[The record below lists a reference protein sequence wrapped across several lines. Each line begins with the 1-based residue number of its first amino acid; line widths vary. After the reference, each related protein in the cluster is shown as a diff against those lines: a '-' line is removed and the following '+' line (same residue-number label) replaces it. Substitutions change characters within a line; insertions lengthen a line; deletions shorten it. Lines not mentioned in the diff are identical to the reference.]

1 MGVAGSLYGEVFIMN
16 QGKSFDFNAIV
27 GAFRILGNFVSV
39 APYGNGHIN
48 DTFVVGFD
56 QAGQPVRYILQR
68 LNESIFKDGAAL
80 MDNIMRV
87 TAHQH
92 RKLEVSGLDSPS
104 RRALTLVPTQEGQ
117 AFHRDADGH
126 LWRIYLFVEKARGY
140 DRIENS
146 RQAEAAARAFGAFQQ
161 LLVDLPGGP
170 LHETIP
176 QFHDTAARFE
186 TLVRAIEAVTHNR
199 AQEARDVI
207 DFALARRHD
216 AGVLV
221 AMQKSGKIPT
231 VVTHN
236 DTKLNNVLIDDV
248 TGEGICVIDLDT
260 VMPGLALYDF
270 GDMVR
275 TATNSAPEDERDLS
289 RVTMR
294 LEVFESLVRG
304 YLSSAKSFLNAD
316 ELTLLPFSGKI
327 LSFECGIRFLTD
339 YLQGDTYF
347 KTRRPGQNLD
357 RCRCQLGLAAS
368 IEEQT
373 EAMMKVVSKIH
384 AETP

>member
-1 MGVAGSLYGEVFIMN
+1 MID
-16 QGKSFDFNAIV
+16 QGRNFDFESIV
-27 GAFRILGNFVSV
+27 GAFQIWGSFVSV

-48 DTFVVGFD
+48 DTFVVVFD
-56 QAGQPVRYILQR
+56 QAGQKVRYILQR

-87 TAHQH
+87 TSHQH
-92 RKLEVSGLDSPS
+92 RKLRQSGLDSPS
-104 RRALTLVPTQEGQ
+104 RRALTLVPSQEG
-117 AFHRDADGH
+117 ASFHRDTNGN
-126 LWRIYLFVEKARGY
+126 LWRTYLFIENAKGY
-140 DRIENS
+140 DRIENPG
-146 RQAEAAARAFGAFQQ
+146 QAESAARAFGAFQQ

-176 QFHDTAARFE
+176 HFHDTASRFE
-186 TLVRAIEAVTHNR
+186 TLVRAIEADTHNR
-199 AQEARDVI
+199 AQEAREVI
-207 DFALARRHD
+207 EFALARQQD

-221 AMQKSGKIPT
+221 SLQQSGKIPT

-236 DTKLNNVLIDDV
+236 DTKLNNVLIDEAS
-248 TGEGICVIDLDT
+248 GEGICVIDLDT

-294 LEVFESLVRG
+294 MEVFEALVRG
-304 YLSSAKSFLNAD
+304 YLSSAKAFLSPL
-316 ELTLLPFSGKI
+316 ERELLPFAGKI

-357 RCRCQLGLAAS
+357 RCRCQLRLAAS

-373 EAMMKVVSKIH
+373 EAMLQVVSTIFT
-384 AETP
+384 ATP